1 VSDLTSHFW
10 LMVLFAFFV
19 SLVFA
24 VLLRDSPREQLKTG
38 AMMLGAFVAAA
49 YVLGWVMYLF
59 PL

>member
-1 VSDLTSHFW
+1 MSTSHFW

-24 VLLRDSPREQLKTG
+24 VLLRDDPREQLKTG
-38 AMMLGAFVAAA
+38 GLMLGGFIAAA
-49 YVLGWVMYLF
+49 YVIGWLMLPF